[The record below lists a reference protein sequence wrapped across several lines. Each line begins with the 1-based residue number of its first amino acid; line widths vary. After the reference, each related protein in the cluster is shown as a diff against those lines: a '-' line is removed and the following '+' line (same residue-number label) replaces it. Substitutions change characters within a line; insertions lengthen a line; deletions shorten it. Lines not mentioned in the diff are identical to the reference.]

1 MKKVL
6 LLLGIFLFVQ
16 FDASAQI
23 NRLKR
28 KLEDRLAKKAADKI
42 EEKID
47 ERIAEE
53 EAKNGKDK
61 SKKKRRSIFDM
72 GDIGAMSTEKPEDLE
87 ESYAFNF
94 QVDWE
99 INSSDS
105 KEPVDMTQLYST
117 DNNYIGMIMKQ
128 SGGKKNDEMEE
139 FNSVLD
145 VDKSYYVMMMPE
157 DKQAMLFNFQNFEEQ
172 IIKEM
177 EKQSEEQGDDA
188 PNFKITK
195 TSETKNIAGYPCVK
209 YVYEAEE
216 GSGEYWVTD
225 EIKYESFNMFNY
237 FKTLSQ
243 QRGATQTKD
252 YQMAMKGFVMQVK
265 SVDKNGTETDMVVT
279 NVDENANVDLT
290 LEGYSFMD
298 MRAMQGRWGGKQE

>member
-47 ERIAEE
+47 ERIAED

-72 GDIGAMSTEKPEDLE
+72 GDIGGMSTEKPDDLD
-87 ESYAFNF
+87 ESYSFNF
-94 QVDWE
+94 QVDWKV
-99 INSSDS
+99 NSTDS
-105 KEPVDMTQLYST
+105 KEPMDMTQLYST
-117 DNNYIGMIMKQ
+117 ENNHIGMIMKQ
-128 SGGKKNDEMEE
+128 AEGKKKDEMQE

-145 VDKSYYVMMMPE
+145 VEKSYYLMMIPE
-157 DKQAMLFNFQNFEEQ
+157 EKSAMLFNFQHIEDQ
-172 IIKEM
+172 VIKEM
-177 EKQSEEQGDDA
+177 DKQANEQEGDA

-209 YVYEAEE
+209 YVYEAED

-252 YQMAMKGFVMQVK
+252 YQMAMNGFVMQVK
-265 SVDKNGTETDMVVT
+265 SVDENGTEVDMVVT
-279 NVDENANVDLT
+279 NVDEKADVKMS

-298 MRAMQGRWGGKQE
+298 MRAMQGRWSGEKK

>member
-1 MKKVL
+1 

-94 QVDWE
+94 QVDWV

-105 KEPVDMTQLYST
+105 EDPVDMTQLYST
-117 DNNYIGMIMKQ
+117 EKNYIGMTMKQ
-128 SGGKKNDEMEE
+128 AEGKKKKDNMEE

-172 IIKEM
+172 IIREI
-177 EKQSEEQGDDA
+177 EKQEEETGET
-188 PNFKITK
+188 PKLKITK
-195 TSETKNIAGYPCVK
+195 TSDTKNIAGYPCVK
-209 YVYEAEE
+209 YVYESEE

-237 FKTLSQ
+237 FKRISQ
-243 QRGATQTKD
+243 RTGASQSKD
-252 YQMAMKGFVMQVK
+252 YQMAMKGFVMEVK
-265 SVDKNGTETDMVVT
+265 SVDNNGTETEMVVT
-279 NVDENANVDLT
+279 NVDEKANVKMT

-298 MRAMQGRWGGKQE
+298 MRAMQSRWTKEEE

>member
-87 ESYAFNF
+87 ESYAFDF
-94 QVDWE
+94 QVDWV

-105 KEPVDMTQLYST
+105 EDPVDMTQLYST
-117 DNNYIGMIMKQ
+117 EKNYIGMTMKQ
-128 SGGKKNDEMEE
+128 AEGKKKKDNMEE

-172 IIKEM
+172 IIREI
-177 EKQSEEQGDDA
+177 EKQEEETGET
-188 PNFKITK
+188 PKLKITK
-195 TSETKNIAGYPCVK
+195 TSDTKNIAGYPCVK
-209 YVYEAEE
+209 YVYESEE

-237 FKTLSQ
+237 FKRISQ
-243 QRGATQTKD
+243 RTGASQSKD
-252 YQMAMKGFVMQVK
+252 YQMAMKGFVMEVK
-265 SVDKNGTETDMVVT
+265 SVDNNGTETEMVVT
-279 NVDENANVDLT
+279 NVDEKANVKMT

-298 MRAMQGRWGGKQE
+298 MRAMQSRWTKEEV